1 MTRVVGV
8 FMAGLLLSAPAAY
21 AAQPSVM
28 RVAVVPSA
36 GQMSLVVEL
45 SDEVRGVSTQ
55 QVTPTLLLVEAGP
68 IALPL
73 KRQILNAPSGLAL
86 LQQVSIDEGTTE
98 AKEHVLRL
106 SVTMKRSAPSTARVV
121 GRRVYIDFMIPDAP
135 RGVSTAAGGPDG
147 RPLPSSA
154 AAAPERRHARSA
166 ANPDAAPVTTPPQAL
181 TGPTS
186 RLEEIQPF
194 LLSATSAP
202 IPNPTV
208 LNAVA
213 DAISSVQNSLR
224 AVQPPARQGPSF
236 PLLVSAAT
244 LAAEAV
250 SADFHGDRA
259 AKAKQSM
266 AVFAAAKAQL
276 Q

>member
-1 MTRVVGV
+1 MMRTGTALIACMV
-8 FMAGLLLSAPAAY
+8 LLQGTNTFAAD
-21 AAQPSVM
+21 PSVM

-45 SDEVRGVSTQ
+45 SDEARSVSTQ

-86 LQQVSIDEGTTE
+86 LQKVSVDEGTS
-98 AKEHVLRL
+98 AGKEHVLRL
-106 SVTMKRSAPSTARVV
+106 AITMKRPAPSTVRVL
-121 GRRVYIDFMIPDAP
+121 GRRVYVDFMVPDAP
-135 RGVSTAAGGPDG
+135 AAVVPPRAAGDFVPSQG
-147 RPLPSSA
+147 RQSRVMSNRNDASA
-154 AAAPERRHARSA
+154 ASGAVAGQEILSGA
-166 ANPDAAPVTTPPQAL
+166 
-181 TGPTS
+181 TS

-194 LLSATSAP
+194 LMSATSAP
-202 IPNPTV
+202 VPNPAV
-208 LNAVA
+208 LTAVA
-213 DAISSVQNSLR
+213 DAITSVQESLR
-224 AVQPPARQGPSF
+224 GMQGPAKQGPSF
-236 PLLVSAAT
+236 HLLVSAAS

-259 AKAKQSM
+259 SKARQSM
-266 AVFAAAKAQL
+266 AALAAAKTQL

>member
-1 MTRVVGV
+1 MMRYGTAFTACMV
-8 FMAGLLLSAPAAY
+8 LLQGANSFAAD
-21 AAQPSVM
+21 PSVM

-45 SDEVRGVSTQ
+45 SDEARSVSTQ

-73 KRQILNAPSGLAL
+73 NRQILNAPSGLAL
-86 LQQVSIDEGTTE
+86 IQKVSIDEGTTG
-98 AKEHVLRL
+98 KEHVLRL
-106 SVTMKRSAPSTARVV
+106 GVTMKRPAPSNVRVV
-121 GRRVYIDFMIPDAP
+121 GRRVYIDFLVADTPAAVGPPRRATAGESIPVQQ
-135 RGVSTAAGGPDG
+135 RQSRLTSN
-147 RPLPSSA
+147 RN
-154 AAAPERRHARSA
+154 AAP
-166 ANPDAAPVTTPPQAL
+166 APEGGPQAL
-181 TGPTS
+181 TGATS

-202 IPNPTV
+202 VPNPTV

-213 DAISSVQNSLR
+213 DAISSVQQSLR
-224 AVQPPARQGPSF
+224 VMQPPAKQGPSF
-236 PLLVSAAT
+236 QLLISAAS

-250 SADFHGDRA
+250 SADFRGDRA
-259 AKAKQSM
+259 SKAKQSM
-266 AVFAAAKAQL
+266 AVLAAAKAQL